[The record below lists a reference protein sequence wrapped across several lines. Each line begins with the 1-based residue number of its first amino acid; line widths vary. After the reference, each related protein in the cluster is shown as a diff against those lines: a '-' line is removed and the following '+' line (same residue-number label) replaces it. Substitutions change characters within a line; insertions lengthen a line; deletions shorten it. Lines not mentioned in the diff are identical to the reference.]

1 VPKPYNKISSKVQDF
16 NFTMKANALELGGIA
31 YSRYQNAAKKL
42 GKMFGGSLN
51 RDEEIESVV
60 VFNKE

>member
-1 VPKPYNKISSKVQDF
+1 VGSLIVAIK
-16 NFTMKANALELGGIA
+16 
-31 YSRYQNAAKKL
+31 NAAKKL